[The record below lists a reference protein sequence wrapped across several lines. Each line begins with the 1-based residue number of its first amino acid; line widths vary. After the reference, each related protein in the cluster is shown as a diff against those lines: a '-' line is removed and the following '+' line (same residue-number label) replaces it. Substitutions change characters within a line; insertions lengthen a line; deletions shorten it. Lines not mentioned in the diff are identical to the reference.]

1 MKSGVLLSG
10 LLLGACSPALKVH
23 SEPSGA
29 ILTFT
34 NGERV
39 VAPSTLESSVWPERR
54 RAVTISAA
62 GYRTLEARVPYRS
75 QGEWLIVLV
84 PAHGP
89 VGTWSEEDVP

>member
-1 MKSGVLLSG
+1 VKARLLLSC

-29 ILTFT
+29 ILTFPS
-34 NGERV
+34 GERV
-39 VAPSTLESSVWPERR
+39 VTPSTLDSSVWPERR
-54 RAVTISAA
+54 RPVIISAA

-84 PAHGP
+84 PVHGP
-89 VGTWSEEDVP
+89 VGTWNEEDVP